1 MSTYTLT
8 DETAIDVLIFWIE
21 SADGSI
27 SYTERDAVKRVLA
40 NMKYDMSTYNDTFSH
55 ISAMST
61 EHLHEIVDEAVDYIK
76 SNFSDRG
83 QQLVY
88 SLLDAVAGSDG
99 KISKSEEEKLSR
111 IKSEFGV

>member
-8 DETAIDVLIFWIE
+8 DETAIDVLIFWIQ

-27 SYTERDAVKRVLA
+27 SFKEQEAVQRILA
-40 NMKYDMSTYNDTFSH
+40 NMNYDLSTYNQTLSH

-61 EHLHEIVDEAVDYIK
+61 EHLFQIAEEAMDYIK

-88 SLLDAVAGSDG
+88 SLLDAIANSDG
-99 KISKSEEEKLSR
+99 KINDEEEKKLAK